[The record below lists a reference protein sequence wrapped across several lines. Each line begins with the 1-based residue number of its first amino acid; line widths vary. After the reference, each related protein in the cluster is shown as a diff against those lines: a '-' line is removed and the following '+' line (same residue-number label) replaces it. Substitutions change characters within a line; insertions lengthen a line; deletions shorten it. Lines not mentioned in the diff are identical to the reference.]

1 MAAHRGMDGGKQLF
15 AAQLRP
21 KIDDRRVG
29 QAQAV
34 MDSFRQDI
42 DLIPHLVPP
51 TGKADAGATLNTH
64 ETGLAT
70 TNEQSD
76 GIAGS
81 VTL

>member
-1 MAAHRGMDGGKQLF
+1 MAAHRGVDGGKQLF
-15 AAQLRP
+15 AAQFRP
-21 KIDDRRVG
+21 EIDDRRVG
-29 QAQAV
+29 QPQAV
-34 MDSFRQDI
+34 MDGFRQDI

-81 VTL
+81 LTL

>member
-1 MAAHRGMDGGKQLF
+1 
-15 AAQLRP
+15 
-21 KIDDRRVG
+21 
-29 QAQAV
+29 

-42 DLIPHLVPP
+42 DLITHLVPP

>member
-1 MAAHRGMDGGKQLF
+1 MDG
-15 AAQLRP
+15 
-21 KIDDRRVG
+21 
-29 QAQAV
+29 
-34 MDSFRQDI
+34 FRQDI

-51 TGKADAGATLNTH
+51 TSTTDAGATLNTH

-81 VTL
+81 VTFRLGRQRMGHARKTDI